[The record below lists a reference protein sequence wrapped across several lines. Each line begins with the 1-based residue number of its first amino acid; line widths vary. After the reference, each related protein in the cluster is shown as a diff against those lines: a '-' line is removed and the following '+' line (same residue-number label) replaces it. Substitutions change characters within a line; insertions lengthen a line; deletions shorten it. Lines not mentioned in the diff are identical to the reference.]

1 MSDEKSNELGAA
13 IDALYAIREHR
24 LGLQRKV
31 DELKAEEVKARER
44 LFEML
49 TAIGLTKASGAV
61 ATAGIK
67 VSKIPLVEDWDILQQ
82 HIQQTG
88 EFDLLQKRISVT
100 AWRARFEEDIAVPG
114 VSMVED
120 VDISLTKASRG
131 A

>member
-1 MSDEKSNELGAA
+1 MSNEQSTELGAA

-31 DELKAEEVKARER
+31 DELKGEEVKARER

-67 VSKIPLVEDWDILQQ
+67 ISKIPL
-82 HIQQTG
+82 
-88 EFDLLQKRISVT
+88 
-100 AWRARFEEDIAVPG
+100 
-114 VSMVED
+114 VED

-131 A
+131 S

>member
-1 MSDEKSNELGAA
+1 MSESDIGPA

-31 DELKAEEVKARER
+31 DELKQEEVKARER

-49 TAIGLTKASGAV
+49 SSLGLTKASGAV

-67 VSKIPLVEDWDILQQ
+67 VSKIPLVEDWDVLQQ
-82 HIQQTG
+82 FIRDSG

-131 A
+131 S